1 MYKKI
6 AITNRH
12 LCDDLIRQIERLDKS
27 DFDYIILREK
37 DMPYEEYFR
46 LAKNAVEIS
55 GKIILHTYIE
65 VCEALNYRKIHLP
78 YAQFVNNCERI
89 KSYDIK
95 GVSIHAID
103 EAVHASQ
110 LGCTYVTASH
120 IFPTKCKEGL
130 APRGVSWLHDVC
142 AAADTAVYA
151 LGGIHEYNAA
161 ECIKAGAD
169 GICMMS
175 KAMTR

>member
-1 MYKKI
+1 MFKVICVSARQHSNNFLQSIEMI
-6 AITNRH
+6 A
-12 LCDDLIRQIERLDKS
+12 KS
-27 DFDYIILREK
+27 EVEAIILREK

-78 YAQFVNNCERI
+78 YAQFANNCDRI

-142 AAADTAVYA
+142 TAADTAVYA

-175 KAMTR
+175 EAMTR